1 MLFNSID
8 FAVFLPIVFLLYWLV
23 FPNNLK
29 KQNFLIVIMSY
40 VFYGWWDWRFL
51 ALIIIST
58 LIDYFIGLKLEED
71 VEPKTRK
78 LLLWLSVTVNLGILG
93 FFKYFNF
100 FIENFTAAFTF
111 FGANIQPNT
120 LNLILPVG
128 ISFYTFQSMT
138 YTIDV
143 YWRKIKPTRDVIAFF
158 AYLSFFPQLV
168 AGPIE
173 RAINFL
179 PQFTKKREFDY
190 SAAVDG
196 MRQILWGLFK
206 KIVIADNCAV
216 FVDSIFSNYTEHSGS
231 TLLLG
236 SVLFAFQIYGD
247 FSGYSDIAIGSAR
260 LFGFNLLQNFRYPYF
275 STSITE
281 MWRRWHI
288 SLSNW
293 LREYLYTPIALS
305 TRNWG
310 TFGIIFSSVITFLLC
325 GLWHGANWVY
335 VVFGLLH
342 GLALG
347 YELLTKKLRKK
358 WNKRIPVK
366 IYYFGSVF
374 LTFVFWNIS
383 LIFFH
388 SSSLGDAFAYLN
400 GIFSNT
406 LFSMPNADTGVNPL
420 TITVLI
426 PIFIMAEW
434 LQKDKIHVL
443 QLDYKKLPR
452 YIRWIIYVLVVFSIG
467 MLGNTGDVPFIYFQF

>member
-1 MLFNSID
+1 ML
-8 FAVFLPIVFLLYWLV
+8 AY
-23 FPNNLK
+23 
-29 KQNFLIVIMSY
+29 
-40 VFYGWWDWRFL
+40 
-51 ALIIIST
+51 
-58 LIDYFIGLKLEED
+58 
-71 VEPKTRK
+71 
-78 LLLWLSVTVNLGILG
+78 
-93 FFKYFNF
+93 FKYFNF
-100 FIENFTAAFTF
+100 FIENFIDLFSL
-111 FGANIQPNT
+111 FGIQLHANS
-120 LNLILPVG
+120 LNIILPVG